1 MKKISK
7 NILSVIT
14 FSSVLL
20 ISLVGCEKNNNYKFS
35 PQLNTDEKLTLN
47 ILGYFGNFEALDAVT
62 NDFNKYYPNIS
73 FNYQQ
78 VSGNN
83 LVAFLDSN
91 FQTDIFMTSSDTISS
106 ANLIDY
112 CLDLSTVNL
121 NLNDVDQTMLTTSY
135 KGNFLHSLP
144 IGQNIYGIITNV
156 TLLKK
161 EGLDIPKNY
170 DKFINTLNTLKTKG
184 YVPLQS
190 SSTKIYPELTI
201 NMMVNTIQEDNEL
214 YNDLINGNLKSYSKI
229 ENIFNIVSN
238 IQNNEYSLDEV
249 NNLYPF
255 DNYDDAILR
264 FFEGNVPFWVCNS
277 EKVSGMKKRETK
289 SETFKANPFEYTY
302 IYAPLGDKGSYVYHE
317 PWYGLG
323 ISKRSPSIEYAKEF
337 MRFYA
342 TKDELNKMASTKGV
356 PSIAKEKYNSDI
368 YKYID
373 NPEAIETNCIYDG
386 KVTQKDFDA
395 WYTCINSFATKKLSK
410 EEAIKSFITT
420 FSNSHK

>member
-47 ILGYFGNFEALDAVT
+47 ILGYFGNFEALDDVT

-106 ANLIDY
+106 TNLIDY

-255 DNYDDAILR
+255 DNYNDAILR

>member
-20 ISLVGCEKNNNYKFS
+20 ISLAGCEKNNTYKFS

-47 ILGYFGNFEALDAVT
+47 ILGYFGNFEALDAVI

-106 ANLIDY
+106 TNLIDY

-135 KGNFLHSLP
+135 KGNFMHSLP

-170 DKFINTLNTLKTKG
+170 GEFINTLNTLKDKG

-214 YNDLINGNLKSYSKI
+214 YNDLVNGNLKSYSKI
-229 ENIFNIVSN
+229 ENIFNIVSD

-255 DNYDDAILR
+255 DNYNDAILR
-264 FFEGNVPFWVCNS
+264 FFERNVPFWVCNS

-356 PSIAKEKYNSDI
+356 PSIAKEKYDSDI

-410 EEAIKSFITT
+410 EEAINSFITT

>member
-106 ANLIDY
+106 TNLIDY

-161 EGLDIPKNY
+161 EGLDISKNY

-323 ISKRSPSIEYAKEF
+323 ISKRSHSIEYAKEF

>member
-83 LVAFLDSN
+83 PVAFLDSN

-106 ANLIDY
+106 TNLIDY

-255 DNYDDAILR
+255 DNYNDAILR

-356 PSIAKEKYNSDI
+356 PSIAKEKYNLDI

>member
-106 ANLIDY
+106 TNLIDY

-255 DNYDDAILR
+255 DNYNDAILR
-264 FFEGNVPFWVCNS
+264 FFEGNVPFLVCNS

-302 IYAPLGDKGSYVYHE
+302 IYAPLGNKGSYVYHE

-373 NPEAIETNCIYDG
+373 NPEDIETNCIYDG

>member
-20 ISLVGCEKNNNYKFS
+20 ISLVECEKNNNYKFS

-106 ANLIDY
+106 TNLIDY

-255 DNYDDAILR
+255 DNYNDAILR

-302 IYAPLGDKGSYVYHE
+302 IYAPLGDKGSYVYHV

>member
-106 ANLIDY
+106 TNLIDY

-255 DNYDDAILR
+255 DNYNDAILR

-356 PSIAKEKYNSDI
+356 QSIAKEKYNSDI

-386 KVTQKDFDA
+386 KVTQKNFDA

>member
-106 ANLIDY
+106 TNLIDY

-161 EGLDIPKNY
+161 EGLDIPKKY

-255 DNYDDAILR
+255 DNYNDAILR

>member
-106 ANLIDY
+106 TNLIDY

-161 EGLDIPKNY
+161 EGLDIPKNN

-255 DNYDDAILR
+255 DNYNDAILR

-289 SETFKANPFEYTY
+289 SETFKANPFEYIY

>member
-78 VSGNN
+78 VSGSN

-106 ANLIDY
+106 TNLIDY

-373 NPEAIETNCIYDG
+373 NPKAIETNCIYDG

>member
-106 ANLIDY
+106 TNLIDY

-255 DNYDDAILR
+255 DNYNDAMLR

>member
-35 PQLNTDEKLTLN
+35 PQLNTDKKLTLN

-106 ANLIDY
+106 TNLIDY

-255 DNYDDAILR
+255 DNYNDAILR
-264 FFEGNVPFWVCNS
+264 FFEGNVQFWVCNS

-410 EEAIKSFITT
+410 EEAIKSFITI

>member
-106 ANLIDY
+106 TNLIDY

-255 DNYDDAILR
+255 DNYNDSILR

>member
-78 VSGNN
+78 ASGNN

-106 ANLIDY
+106 TNLIDY

-255 DNYDDAILR
+255 DNYNDAILR

>member
-106 ANLIDY
+106 TNLIDY

-373 NPEAIETNCIYDG
+373 NPKAIETNCIYDG

>member
-106 ANLIDY
+106 TNLIDY

-144 IGQNIYGIITNV
+144 NGQNIYGIITNV

-255 DNYDDAILR
+255 DNYNDAILR
-264 FFEGNVPFWVCNS
+264 FFEGNVPFLVCNS

>member
-106 ANLIDY
+106 TNLIDY

-255 DNYDDAILR
+255 DNYNDAILR

-317 PWYGLG
+317 HWYGLG

>member
-47 ILGYFGNFEALDAVT
+47 ILGYFGNFEALDAIT

-106 ANLIDY
+106 TNLIDY

-255 DNYDDAILR
+255 DNYNDAILR

-302 IYAPLGDKGSYVYHE
+302 IYASLGDKGSYVYHE

-373 NPEAIETNCIYDG
+373 NPEDIETNCIYDG

>member
-106 ANLIDY
+106 TNLIDY

-255 DNYDDAILR
+255 DNYNDAILR

>member
-78 VSGNN
+78 ASGNN

-106 ANLIDY
+106 TNLIDY

-255 DNYDDAILR
+255 DNYNDAILR

-302 IYAPLGDKGSYVYHE
+302 IYASLGDKGSYVYHE

-373 NPEAIETNCIYDG
+373 NPEDIETNCIYDG

>member
-106 ANLIDY
+106 TNLIDY

-255 DNYDDAILR
+255 DNYNDDILR

>member
-106 ANLIDY
+106 TNLIDY

-161 EGLDIPKNY
+161 EGLDILKNY
-170 DKFINTLNTLKTKG
+170 DKFISTLNTLKTKG

-255 DNYDDAILR
+255 DNYNDAILR

>member
-78 VSGNN
+78 ASGNN

-106 ANLIDY
+106 TNLIDY

-255 DNYDDAILR
+255 DNYNDSILR

>member
-106 ANLIDY
+106 TNLIDY
-112 CLDLSTVNL
+112 CLDLSIVNL

-170 DKFINTLNTLKTKG
+170 DKFINTLNT
-184 YVPLQS
+184 
-190 SSTKIYPELTI
+190 
-201 NMMVNTIQEDNEL
+201 
-214 YNDLINGNLKSYSKI
+214 
-229 ENIFNIVSN
+229 
-238 IQNNEYSLDEV
+238 
-249 NNLYPF
+249 
-255 DNYDDAILR
+255 
-264 FFEGNVPFWVCNS
+264 
-277 EKVSGMKKRETK
+277 
-289 SETFKANPFEYTY
+289 
-302 IYAPLGDKGSYVYHE
+302 
-317 PWYGLG
+317 
-323 ISKRSPSIEYAKEF
+323 
-337 MRFYA
+337 
-342 TKDELNKMASTKGV
+342 
-356 PSIAKEKYNSDI
+356 
-368 YKYID
+368 
-373 NPEAIETNCIYDG
+373 
-386 KVTQKDFDA
+386 
-395 WYTCINSFATKKLSK
+395 
-410 EEAIKSFITT
+410 
-420 FSNSHK
+420 

>member
-83 LVAFLDSN
+83 LVAFLDSS

-106 ANLIDY
+106 TNLIDY

-373 NPEAIETNCIYDG
+373 NPKAIETNCIYDG

>member
-35 PQLNTDEKLTLN
+35 PQLNIDEKLTLN

-106 ANLIDY
+106 TNLIDY

-255 DNYDDAILR
+255 DNYNDSILR

-289 SETFKANPFEYTY
+289 SETFKANPFEYIY

-386 KVTQKDFDA
+386 KVTQKNFDA

>member
-106 ANLIDY
+106 TNLIDY

-201 NMMVNTIQEDNEL
+201 NMMVNTLQEDNEL

-255 DNYDDAILR
+255 DNYNDAILR

>member
-106 ANLIDY
+106 TNLIDY

-190 SSTKIYPELTI
+190 PSTKIYPELTI

-317 PWYGLG
+317 PWYSLG

-373 NPEAIETNCIYDG
+373 NPKAIETNCIYDG

>member
-106 ANLIDY
+106 TNLIDY

-255 DNYDDAILR
+255 DNYNDAILR

-302 IYAPLGDKGSYVYHE
+302 IYASLGDKGSYVYHE

>member
-106 ANLIDY
+106 TNLIDY

-144 IGQNIYGIITNV
+144 IGQNIYRIITNV

>member
-1 MKKISK
+1 MKNISK

-106 ANLIDY
+106 TNLIDY

-255 DNYDDAILR
+255 DNYNDSILR

-289 SETFKANPFEYTY
+289 SETFKANPFEYIY

-386 KVTQKDFDA
+386 KVTQKNFDA

>member
-106 ANLIDY
+106 TNLIDY

-161 EGLDIPKNY
+161 EGLDILKNY

-255 DNYDDAILR
+255 DNYNDAILR

>member
-106 ANLIDY
+106 TNLIDY

-356 PSIAKEKYNSDI
+356 PSIAKEKYNSYI

>member
-106 ANLIDY
+106 TNLIDY

-161 EGLDIPKNY
+161 EGLDILKNY

-255 DNYDDAILR
+255 DNYNDAILR

-289 SETFKANPFEYTY
+289 SETFKANPFEYIY

>member
-106 ANLIDY
+106 TNLIDY

-255 DNYDDAILR
+255 DNYNDAILR

-342 TKDELNKMASTKGV
+342 TKDELNKMASTKSV

>member
-106 ANLIDY
+106 TNLIDY

-255 DNYDDAILR
+255 DNYNDDILR
-264 FFEGNVPFWVCNS
+264 FFEGNVPFLVCNS